1 MNSLDRAVLIGYFG
15 VMVAIGVWSHKRVD
29 DVSDF
34 FTAGGKMPWWLSG
47 ISHHMSGYSAV
58 MFTGYAGIAY
68 QYGITSYVTWS
79 FPIAI
84 GIAIGARLFAGR
96 LNRLRSR
103 LGVAS
108 PLEYLKARY
117 NLPTQQALAWSGVLL
132 KIVDVGAK
140 WAAIATLLS
149 VFTGMSLNQGILITG
164 LITGVYC
171 TVGGLW
177 ADALTELGQFV
188 IQLLA
193 GVAMLVT
200 VLGELG
206 GFSSLW
212 TVWDKLPDSHTQPTV
227 GPYTLTFLLAYLF
240 IKTFEYSGGMW
251 NQAQRFMATAS
262 PRQAKRSARLSALL
276 WFIWPAVLFFP
287 MWVAPL
293 LVKAQKPDA
302 SDSYALLTERL
313 LPHGLLGLVIVGFFS
328 HTMAMCS
335 SDANAISAVFTRDIA
350 PALSA
355 RARAWSHRAGLLAA
369 RLSTVAFLALS
380 MAIATQVNSPAFK
393 DIITVV
399 IKWVA
404 GLVGPISIPFLLG
417 MLRVFRRSGPT
428 AALGSWAA
436 GLFAFWL
443 TNYGL
448 SDVQLQIQ
456 IVSPVATSL
465 VLYLLLG
472 LVRPEDTEERD
483 AVLARINSGG
493 DDHGTTGAWPVAGAG
508 VGAGAGADGGAG
520 AGGAGA
526 GAGAGG
532 AGAAAGLAGIPEQAA
547 GSEGRAGDERT
558 GDGRRQD
565 GPGLRP

>member
-1 MNSLDRAVLIGYFG
+1 MNGLDWAVLIGYFG
-15 VMVAIGVWSHKRVD
+15 VMVGIGVWSHKRVD

-34 FTAGGKMPWWLSG
+34 FTAGGRMPWWLSG

-103 LGVAS
+103 LHVAS

-149 VFTGMSLNQGILITG
+149 VFTGVSINQGILITG
-164 LITGVYC
+164 VVTAVYC

-193 GVAMLVT
+193 GLAMLVT
-200 VLGELG
+200 VLAELG
-206 GFSSLW
+206 GVSALW
-212 TVWDKLPDSHTQPTV
+212 TVWGDLPDTHTQPTV

-251 NQAQRFMATAS
+251 NQAQRYMATGSA
-262 PRQAKRSARLSALL
+262 REAQRSARLSAVL
-276 WFIWPAVLFFP
+276 WFVWPLVLFFP

-293 LVKAQKPDA
+293 LVKAEKPDA

-350 PALSA
+350 PAVSA
-355 RARAWSHRAGLLAA
+355 KARGWTHRAGLVAA
-369 RLSTVAFLALS
+369 RLSTLAFLGLS
-380 MAIATQVNSPAFK
+380 MAIATQVDSPAFAG
-393 DIITVV
+393 IISVV

-417 MLRVFRRSGPT
+417 MLPVFRRSGPV

-443 TNYGL
+443 TNYGIAGL
-448 SDVQLQIQ
+448 SLQIQ
-456 IVSPVATSL
+456 IVSPVAVSL
-465 VLYLLLG
+465 VLFVLIG
-472 LVRPEDTEERD
+472 LVKPEATPERD
-483 AVLARINSGG
+483 AVLARINSDG
-493 DDHGTTGAWPVAGAG
+493 DD
-508 VGAGAGADGGAG
+508 DGSG
-520 AGGAGA
+520 
-526 GAGAGG
+526 
-532 AGAAAGLAGIPEQAA
+532 GAAALTVPGQAA
-547 GSEGRAGDERT
+547 PQGQEK
-558 GDGRRQD
+558 
-565 GPGLRP
+565 PV

>member
-1 MNSLDRAVLIGYFG
+1 MNSLDWAVLIGYFG

-34 FTAGGKMPWWLSG
+34 FTAGGRMPWWLSG

-58 MFTGYAGIAY
+58 VFTGYAGIAY
-68 QYGITSYVTWS
+68 QYGVTSYVTWS

-84 GIAIGARLFAGR
+84 GVAIGAQLFAGR

-108 PLEYLKARY
+108 PLEYLKSRY
-117 NLPTQQALAWSGVLL
+117 DLPTQQALAWSGVLL

-149 VFTGMSLNQGILITG
+149 VFTGISLNQGILITG
-164 LITGVYC
+164 VITGVYC

-200 VLGELG
+200 VLGKLG
-206 GFSSLW
+206 GVSALW
-212 TVWDKLPDSHTQPTV
+212 TVWGELPDTHTRPTV

-251 NQAQRFMATAS
+251 NQAQRFMATGSA
-262 PRQAKRSARLSALL
+262 RQAKRAARLSAAL
-276 WFIWPAVLFFP
+276 WFVWPAVLFFP
-287 MWVAPL
+287 MWAAPL
-293 LVKAQKPDA
+293 LVTAHRPDA
-302 SDSYALLTERL
+302 SDAYALLTERL

-369 RLSTVAFLALS
+369 RLSTVAFLGLS
-380 MAIATQVNSPAFK
+380 MAIATQVNSPTFK

-417 MLRVFRRSGPT
+417 MVRLFRRSGPT
-428 AALGSWAA
+428 AALVSWAA

-448 SDVQLQIQ
+448 NGVQLQVQ
-456 IVSPVATSL
+456 IVAPVTTSL
-465 VLYLLLG
+465 LLFALLG
-472 LVRPEDTEERD
+472 HLRPEATPERD
-483 AVLARINSGG
+483 AVLARINDGEG
-493 DDHGTTGAWPVAGAG
+493 DGDGDGDTG
-508 VGAGAGADGGAG
+508 
-520 AGGAGA
+520 
-526 GAGAGG
+526 
-532 AGAAAGLAGIPEQAA
+532 GAAANLGGSLPEQ
-547 GSEGRAGDERT
+547 
-558 GDGRRQD
+558 GDGSGGVRGVRA
-565 GPGLRP
+565 P

>member
-15 VMVAIGVWSHKRVD
+15 VMIAIGAWSHRRVD
-29 DVSDF
+29 DVGDF

-68 QYGITSYVTWS
+68 QYGIASYVTWA
-79 FPIAI
+79 FPIAV

-108 PLEYLKARY
+108 PLEYLKNRY

-132 KIVDVGAK
+132 KVVDVGAK

-149 VFTGMSLNQGILITG
+149 VFTGLSLNQGILLTG
-164 LITGVYC
+164 VITGVYC

-188 IQLLA
+188 IQLVA
-193 GVAMLVT
+193 GIAMLVT

-206 GFSSLW
+206 GAGGLW
-212 TVWDKLPDSHTQPTV
+212 TVWDRLPDGHTRPTA
-227 GPYTLTFLLAYLF
+227 GPYTLAFLLAYLF

-251 NQAQRFMATAS
+251 NQAQRYMAT
-262 PRQAKRSARLSALL
+262 RDAREARHSALL
-276 WFIWPAVLFFP
+276 SAALWLVWPVVLFFP
-287 MWVAPL
+287 MWAAPL
-293 LVKAQKPDA
+293 LVTARKPDA

-313 LPHGLLGLVIVGFFS
+313 LPHGLLGLVVVGFFS

-335 SDANAISAVFTRDIA
+335 SDANAVSAVFTRDIA

-355 RARAWSHRAGLLAA
+355 RARDWSHRTGLVAA
-369 RLSTVAFLALS
+369 RLSTVGFLALS
-380 MAIATQVNSPAFK
+380 MAIATQVNSPTFK

-417 MLRVFRRSGPT
+417 TLPAFRRSGPT
-428 AALGSWAA
+428 AALVSWAA

-443 TNYGL
+443 TNYGIGG
-448 SDVQLQIQ
+448 VQLQVQ
-456 IVSPVATSL
+456 IVAPVATSL
-465 VLYLLLG
+465 LLFAAIG
-472 LVRPEDTEERD
+472 LIRPEATPERD
-483 AVLARINSGG
+483 AVLARINE
-493 DDHGTTGAWPVAGAG
+493 
-508 VGAGAGADGGAG
+508 GGAG
-520 AGGAGA
+520 GF
-526 GAGAGG
+526 
-532 AGAAAGLAGIPEQAA
+532 
-547 GSEGRAGDERT
+547 
-558 GDGRRQD
+558 
-565 GPGLRP
+565 

>member
-1 MNSLDRAVLIGYFG
+1 MNGLDWTVLIGYFG
-15 VMVAIGVWSHKRVD
+15 VMVAIGLWSHKRVD
-29 DVSDF
+29 NVSDF
-34 FTAGGKMPWWLSG
+34 FTAGGRMPWWLSG

-103 LGVAS
+103 LHVAS
-108 PLEYLKARY
+108 PLEYLKTRY

-149 VFTGMSLNQGILITG
+149 VFTGVSLNQGILITG
-164 LITGVYC
+164 LVTAVYC

-193 GVAMLVT
+193 GLAMLVT
-200 VLGELG
+200 VLAELG
-206 GFSSLW
+206 GVSALW
-212 TVWDKLPDSHTQPTV
+212 TVWDRLPDTHTQPTV

-251 NQAQRFMATAS
+251 NQAQRYMATSSAHEA
-262 PRQAKRSARLSALL
+262 RRSALLSAAL
-276 WFIWPAVLFFP
+276 WFIWPVVLFFP

-293 LVKAQKPDA
+293 LVKAEKPDA
-302 SDSYALLTERL
+302 SDSYALLTEHL

-335 SDANAISAVFTRDIA
+335 SDANAIAAVFTRDIA
-350 PALSA
+350 PAVSA
-355 RARAWSHRAGLLAA
+355 KARDWSHRAGLVAA
-369 RLSTVAFLALS
+369 RLSTLAFLGLS
-380 MAIATQVNSPAFK
+380 MAIATQVNSPAFAG
-393 DIITVV
+393 IISVV

-417 MLRVFRRSGPT
+417 MLPLFRRSGPV
-428 AALGSWAA
+428 AALTSWAA

-443 TNYGL
+443 TNYGIA
-448 SDVQLQIQ
+448 DVSLQIQ
-456 IVSPVATSL
+456 IVSPVAVSL
-465 VLYLLLG
+465 VLFVLIG
-472 LVRPEDTEERD
+472 LVKPEATPERD
-483 AVLARINSGG
+483 AVLARINSDG
-493 DDHGTTGAWPVAGAG
+493 DD
-508 VGAGAGADGGAG
+508 DGP
-520 AGGAGA
+520 
-526 GAGAGG
+526 
-532 AGAAAGLAGIPEQAA
+532 GAAALAV
-547 GSEGRAGDERT
+547 
-558 GDGRRQD
+558 
-565 GPGLRP
+565 PGQPAPRDQKKPV

>member
-1 MNSLDRAVLIGYFG
+1 MNGLDWAVLIGYFG
-15 VMVAIGVWSHKRVD
+15 IMVAIGLWSHKRVD
-29 DVSDF
+29 NVSDF
-34 FTAGGKMPWWLSG
+34 FTAGGRMPWWLSG

-103 LGVAS
+103 LHVAS
-108 PLEYLKARY
+108 PLEYLKTRY

-149 VFTGMSLNQGILITG
+149 VFTGVSLNQGILITG
-164 LITGVYC
+164 LVTAVYC

-193 GVAMLVT
+193 GVAMLLT
-200 VLGELG
+200 VLSELG
-206 GFSSLW
+206 GVSALW
-212 TVWDKLPDSHTQPTV
+212 TVWDRLPDTHTQPTV

-251 NQAQRFMATAS
+251 NQAQRYMATS
-262 PRQAKRSARLSALL
+262 SAREARRSALL
-276 WFIWPAVLFFP
+276 SAALWFVWPVVLFFP

-302 SDSYALLTERL
+302 SDSYALLTEHL

-335 SDANAISAVFTRDIA
+335 SDANAIAAVFTRDIA
-350 PALSA
+350 PAVSA
-355 RARAWSHRAGLLAA
+355 KARGWSHRAGLVAA
-369 RLSTVAFLALS
+369 RLSTLAFLGLS
-380 MAIATQVNSPAFK
+380 MAIATQVNSPAFAG
-393 DIITVV
+393 IISVV

-417 MLRVFRRSGPT
+417 MLPLFRRSGPV
-428 AALGSWAA
+428 AALTSWAA

-443 TNYGL
+443 TNYGIA
-448 SDVQLQIQ
+448 DVSLQIQ
-456 IVSPVATSL
+456 IVSPVAVSL
-465 VLYLLLG
+465 VLFVLIG
-472 LVRPEDTEERD
+472 LVRPEATPERD
-483 AVLARINSGG
+483 AVLARINSDG
-493 DDHGTTGAWPVAGAG
+493 DD
-508 VGAGAGADGGAG
+508 DGP
-520 AGGAGA
+520 
-526 GAGAGG
+526 
-532 AGAAAGLAGIPEQAA
+532 AAAALAVPGQSAP
-547 GSEGRAGDERT
+547 
-558 GDGRRQD
+558 QD
-565 GPGLRP
+565 QKKPV